1 MILAIS
7 LHKSK
12 CLTSLKRWWI
22 KSAMIAKEMSFWA
35 GLRTRIFRKIR
46 ILRGVGFICCG
57 DYRENR
63 NIRKAFL
70 PFLFSGK
77 GSPE

>member
-1 MILAIS
+1 
-7 LHKSK
+7 
-12 CLTSLKRWWI
+12 
-22 KSAMIAKEMSFWA
+22 MIAKEMSFWA